1 MLDNLLREEY
11 FDLDIEEEILNE
23 IEREAIK
30 ENPNG
35 IRDDKYADWTIEKI
49 KLLRAEL
56 ERKKMIVENKKR
68 FLDEWFEKEKKSI
81 ENKISFYTSRLQEY
95 FESLDPKLLHKT
107 KTQISYS
114 LPSGKL
120 KKILEKDDFERRDE
134 EILDWLKRN
143 NYTSFIK
150 IKESVDWAKL
160 KESIEISGDRAVLR
174 DTGEIIEG
182 IKIVKKPA
190 EFKVE

>member
-11 FDLDIEEEILNE
+11 YLDIEEEILNE
-23 IEREAIK
+23 IERESVK

-35 IRDDKYADWTIEKI
+35 IHDDKYADWTIEKI
-49 KLLRAEL
+49 KLLSTEL

-68 FLDEWFEKEKKSI
+68 YLDEWFEKEKKNI
-81 ENKISFYTSRLQEY
+81 ENKIAFYTSRLQEY
-95 FESLDPKLLHKT
+95 FESLDPRLLHKT
-107 KTQISYS
+107 KTQLSYS

-120 KKILEKDDFERRDE
+120 KKMLEKDEFERRDE
-134 EILDWLKRN
+134 ELLDWLKKN

-150 IKESVDWAKL
+150 VKESVDWAKL
-160 KESIEISGDRAVLR
+160 KESIKISGEKAILK

-182 IKIVKKPA
+182 IRIVKKPA

>member
-1 MLDNLLREEY
+1 MLDNLLKEEY
-11 FDLDIEEEILNE
+11 FDIEEEILNE
-23 IEREAIK
+23 IERESVK

-35 IRDDKYADWTIEKI
+35 IHDDKYADWTIEKI
-49 KLLRAEL
+49 KLLNAEL
-56 ERKKMIVENKKR
+56 ERKRMIVENKRK
-68 FLDEWFEKEKKSI
+68 FLDEWFEKEKKNI

-95 FESLDPKLLHKT
+95 FESIDPKFLHKT

-120 KKILEKDDFERRDE
+120 KKILERNEFERKDE
-134 EILDWLKRN
+134 ELLNWLKKN

-150 IKESVDWAKL
+150 VKENVDWAKL
-160 KESIEISGDRAVLR
+160 KESIEISGDKAVLI

-182 IKIVKKPA
+182 IRITKKPP